1 MTQNHGRK
9 HARVKF
15 SSLAKIT
22 FADQSSES
30 FPINDISLAGLSFRS
45 QNKLF
50 DDEECCIELTEN
62 WDRTSY
68 TFTIRGKVVRTTDRG
83 AAIKFLSMQP
93 KTFMMLQTSL
103 LYRCNDPL
111 ALGEEFAGTCPVNLD
126 EISAPQTSP
135 PILSKEI
142 QETSWNI

>member
-9 HARVKF
+9 HARVNF

-30 FPINDISLAGLSFRS
+30 FPIKDISLAGLSLLCEKQFFHGE
-45 QNKLF
+45 Q
-50 DDEECCIELTEN
+50 CVIELTEK

-68 TFTIRGKVVRTTDRG
+68 AFTILGKVIRSTDRG
-83 AAIKFLSMQP
+83 VAVEFMSMHP
-93 KTFMMLQTSL
+93 HTFMMLQTSL

-111 ALGEEFAGTCPVNLD
+111 ILGEEFAGTCPVILD
-126 EISAPQTSP
+126 ERSD
-135 PILSKEI
+135 I
-142 QETSWNI
+142 QAITPVSS